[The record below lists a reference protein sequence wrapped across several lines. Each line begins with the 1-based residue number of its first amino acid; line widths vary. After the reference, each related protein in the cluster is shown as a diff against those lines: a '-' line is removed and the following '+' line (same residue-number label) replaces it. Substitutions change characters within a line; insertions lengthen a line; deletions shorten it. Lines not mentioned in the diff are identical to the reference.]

1 MKSAIAIAAVAG
13 LATIAS
19 AQNVGTVTL
28 TSSAT
33 TVNSGDVF
41 TIGVVLS
48 DNISGNSVF
57 SFDLSIGG
65 AGDYNA
71 AAPTGDAG
79 VFGFAG
85 GSDGSTVTGL
95 GGASDILGPTLDPSL
110 DGVTVMTFQVT
121 AGAAGTIDFTAAA
134 GAVNAAM
141 SFGIE
146 GGIVIL
152 PGAYDS
158 IDLGSVSVNV
168 VPAPS
173 GMALLGLGGLVAAR
187 RRR

>member
-13 LATIAS
+13 LATVAS

-28 TSSAT
+28 TSSAA
-33 TVNSGDVF
+33 TVASGATF
-41 TIGVVLS
+41 TVGVVLS

-57 SFDLSIGG
+57 SFDLSISGT
-65 AGDYNA
+65 GDYNA
-71 AAPTGDAG
+71 AAPVADAG

-95 GGASDILGPTLDPSL
+95 GGSTDILGPTLDSSL
-110 DGVTVMTFQVT
+110 DGVQVMSFQVT
-121 AGAAGTIDFTAAA
+121 AGAAGVITFDAAA
-134 GAVNAAM
+134 GAVNSAM
-141 SFGIE
+141 TYGIE

-152 PGAYDS
+152 PGEYDEIIFEGVS
-158 IDLGSVSVNV
+158 ITVT
-168 VPAPS
+168 PAPS